1 MSNSGMLSDNRS
13 IVIEKDAVSSA
24 IISGNGNKVIIYQS
38 QLERTV
44 VEDTT
49 TTAGEIGPN
58 PYKGLLAFQESDSD
72 RYFGREEQ
80 IEKLWNLFRALHENT
95 TQPEAPLRLLPILGP
110 SGSGKSSLARAGLIP
125 ELAVRPIPGK
135 SQARVA
141 VLVPG
146 SHPVEALAT
155 VLARM
160 ATLDPIPA
168 AKTKEFEGLL
178 KEASGGSYDGL
189 RRIANVLPG
198 ISVSP
203 LVVLVDQFEE
213 VYSLCKDKQERIIF
227 IENLIHAASDS
238 AGYVSVII
246 TLRSDFLSETQR
258 HPALNQVIAARGVI
272 VPAMS
277 EDELRRAITKPAENA
292 GHPLDEAVVT
302 LLLKDTEGR
311 EGALP
316 LLQFALTR
324 IWEGLK
330 KGVEPVKT
338 LENIGGVGGALAQ
351 EAQRIF
357 DNLNDEE
364 QKIARRV
371 FLGLVQLG
379 EGASDTRRR
388 ADVDN
393 LVGYKEQPE
402 SVKRVIDRFAH
413 PGVRLVT
420 VSSESGIETA
430 EVTHEAL
437 FANWGKMKEWL
448 DSSRSDIR
456 FGRRL
461 EAAAVE
467 WRQNNKSK
475 GYLLR
480 GKQLQDAQVFRK
492 QQNLN
497 LTLSYLAND
506 FIQKSVNY
514 RRNYYLRLIGF
525 VFIPIILFTI
535 SAERQMRISTYWSRY
550 NTAKVQKDSSSKIL
564 ALQELVKLGVDLS
577 NVNLRNVDLTGINF
591 SGASLNGTNLIGA
604 NLIGANLSNADL
616 SRANL
621 SNANLRGA
629 KLNKTNFT
637 GATMNDT
644 NLSAADLSD
653 AQLKAAILS
662 DVNLENANLNRTNFK
677 NAQIHS
683 AKLNDEYL
691 DSALL
696 CDTTMFDGK
705 ISNRD
710 CVDIN
715 TITSSANTNIQPP
728 RNSQVCIPGHYGK
741 EVPKSLAITLAKALE
756 LAQCNNQGLSG
767 EIGLKVTLGYYD
779 LQEAKELVGV
789 AKSGVSYAQA
799 TLRDALALERAGV
812 GTISD
817 VLKSQFN
824 LAAANQALTN
834 AITKQQIVKMR
845 LSFQLGFPKQVNLL
859 AVDPV
864 RILGLWN
871 LPLEKTIDLAQKNR
885 NKQQHLHNQIKLEV
899 QEIYIILE
907 SSALTNIQTS
917 NTLLERDKESLR
929 LARLRFQAGVGTQ
942 ADVVQAQE
950 RLTIS
955 ERNQIKSII
964 NYNRAF
970 AQLKRAV
977 SPDN

>member
-1 MSNSGMLSDNRS
+1 MLSDNRS

-49 TTAGEIGPN
+49 TTAGEIGSN

-168 AKTKEFEGLL
+168 LKTKEFEGLL
-178 KEASGGSYDGL
+178 KEASGGNYDGL

-330 KGVEPVKT
+330 KGVEPLKT
-338 LENIGGVGGALAQ
+338 LEDIGGVGGALAQ

-357 DNLNDEE
+357 DSLNDEE
-364 QKIARRV
+364 QTIARRV

-393 LVGYKEQPE
+393 LVGYKEQSE
-402 SVKRVIDRFAH
+402 SVKRVIDKFAH

-977 SPDN
+977 SPVN

>member
-1 MSNSGMLSDNRS
+1 MLSDNRS

-49 TTAGEIGPN
+49 TTAGEIGSN

-80 IEKLWNLFRALHENT
+80 IEKLWNLFRALHENNK
-95 TQPEAPLRLLPILGP
+95 PEAPLRLLPILGP

-125 ELAVRPIPGK
+125 ELALRPIPGK

-168 AKTKEFEGLL
+168 LKTKEFEGLL
-178 KEASGGSYDGL
+178 KEASGGNYDGL